1 MNAILQNCESIIIQ
15 IATSYSKEGTGF
27 YWKSYNVII
36 TNEHIIRNHQEVII
50 EGKYIERQMTPVL
63 FLDQKND
70 LAVLKAPSELKKSAA
85 NLVAAK
91 NVESE
96 AAIIAIGHP
105 FGKRFTHA
113 SGRLLPREQ
122 NNDYLTHNAALTT
135 SHNGG
140 PLLNLE
146 GELIG
151 INAFLKKGEKYVGF
165 TLPAPIIEKSIL
177 EFQSEENKKRS
188 RCIACETIVY
198 ESGNATQYCPNCG
211 AKITMLSMIEEYEP
225 VGVPKTVEEILLRI
239 GHEVKLARRGLN
251 NWEIQEGSAKVV
263 ISYHEDSGLITGDAY
278 LCLLPKEKVQPI
290 YQFLLQ
296 QNKITENL
304 TFSLNPNGR
313 DIILSLLIYDRYLN
327 VSTGEKLFQH
337 LFERADYYDNILVE
351 NYGAVWKEEQ
361 LIES

>member
-1 MNAILQNCESIIIQ
+1 MNTILQNCESIIIQ

-27 YWKSYNVII
+27 YWRAYDVIV
-36 TNEHIIRNHQEVII
+36 TNEHIVRNHQEVII
-50 EGKYIERQMTPVL
+50 EGKHLERQMTPVL

-70 LAVLKAPSELKKSAA
+70 LALLKAPAPLKEKAFD
-85 NLVAAK
+85 LKAAK
-91 NVESE
+91 NVELE

-105 FGKRFTHA
+105 FGQKFTHA
-113 SGRLLPREQ
+113 NGRLLTSEEGQ
-122 NNDYLTHNAALTT
+122 EYLTHDAALTT

-151 INAFLKKGEKYVGF
+151 INAFLKKRDQYVGF
-165 TLPAPIIEKSIL
+165 TLPAPIIEKSIV
-177 EFQSEENKKRS
+177 EFQTEKGKQGS

-225 VGVPKTVEEILLRI
+225 VGVSKTVEEILLRT

-251 NWEIQEGSAKVV
+251 NWEIQEGSAKVI

-278 LCLLPKEKVQPI
+278 LCLLPKEKVQTI

-296 QNKITENL
+296 QNKVTENL
-304 TFSLNPNGR
+304 TFSVNPNGR
-313 DIILSLLIYDRYLN
+313 EIILSLLIYDRYLN
-327 VSTGEKLFQH
+327 VSTGEKLFKY

-351 NYGAVWKEEQ
+351 NYGAIWKEEQ
-361 LIES
+361 VTEY